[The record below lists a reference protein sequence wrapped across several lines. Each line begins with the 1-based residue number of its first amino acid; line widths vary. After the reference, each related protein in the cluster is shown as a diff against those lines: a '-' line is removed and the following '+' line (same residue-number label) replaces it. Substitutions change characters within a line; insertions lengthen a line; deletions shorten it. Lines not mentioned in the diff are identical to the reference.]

1 MHACTDTSSSLGTT
15 YQLTFASPLQAS
27 GQAEASTTPAAPASG
42 QAAASS
48 APAAAAAAAAP
59 VSAADVARRYY
70 EGYNS
75 KRFDDVLELIAD
87 DCVYEG
93 GWREHCNGR
102 EGWVR
107 WGKVVE
113 RRAGHACS
121 NSAACRLPCMAGL
134 QQRSY

>member
-1 MHACTDTSSSLGTT
+1 M
-15 YQLTFASPLQAS
+15 YASPLQAS
-27 GQAEASTTPAAPASG
+27 GQAEASTAPAAPSSG

-48 APAAAAAAAAP
+48 APAAAAAAP

-93 GWREHCNGR
+93 GWREGSAR
-102 EGWVR
+102 S
-107 WGKVVE
+107 
-113 RRAGHACS
+113 RRAGMQS
-121 NSAACRLPCMAGL
+121 GEKKGRLRML
-134 QQRSY
+134 QRLCFPIPHLPH